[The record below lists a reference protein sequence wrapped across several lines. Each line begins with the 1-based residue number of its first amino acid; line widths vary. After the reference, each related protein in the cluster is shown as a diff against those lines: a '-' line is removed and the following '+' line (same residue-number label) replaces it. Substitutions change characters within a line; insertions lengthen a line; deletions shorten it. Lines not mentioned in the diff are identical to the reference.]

1 MIKYGHTLR
10 PKERNRPMLD
20 SILNKIAERSQ
31 RIKGLEQSVADRDT
45 QISTLIAAR
54 DVETIRA
61 NAAKA
66 QLRQIGEALEV
77 AEPAAA
83 AEAV

>member
-1 MIKYGHTLR
+1 
-10 PKERNRPMLD
+10 MLD

-45 QISTLIAAR
+45 QISTLMAAR
-54 DVETIRA
+54 DDETIRA

-66 QLRQIGEALEV
+66 QLRQIAEALEV

-83 AEAV
+83 AETA

>member
-1 MIKYGHTLR
+1 
-10 PKERNRPMLD
+10 MLD

-45 QISTLIAAR
+45 QISTLMAAR
-54 DVETIRA
+54 DDETIRA

-66 QLRQIGEALEV
+66 QLRQIAEALEV

-83 AEAV
+83 AEAA

>member
-1 MIKYGHTLR
+1 
-10 PKERNRPMLD
+10 MLD

-31 RIKGLEQSVADRDT
+31 RIKALEQSVADRDT
-45 QISTLIAAR
+45 QISTLMAAR
-54 DVETIRA
+54 DDETIRA

-66 QLRQIGEALEV
+66 QLRQIAEALEV

-83 AEAV
+83 AEAA

>member
-1 MIKYGHTLR
+1 
-10 PKERNRPMLD
+10 MLD

-45 QISTLIAAR
+45 QISTLMAAR
-54 DVETIRA
+54 DDETTRA

-66 QLRQIGEALEV
+66 QLRQIAEALEV

-83 AEAV
+83 AETA

>member
-1 MIKYGHTLR
+1 
-10 PKERNRPMLD
+10 MLD

-31 RIKGLEQSVADRDT
+31 RIKGLEQSVADRDS
-45 QISTLIAAR
+45 QISTLMAAR
-54 DVETIRA
+54 DDETIRA

-66 QLRQIGEALEV
+66 QLRQIAEALEV

-83 AEAV
+83 AEAA

>member
-1 MIKYGHTLR
+1 
-10 PKERNRPMLD
+10 MLD

-54 DVETIRA
+54 DDETIRA

-66 QLRQIGEALEV
+66 QLRQIAEALEV

-83 AEAV
+83 AEAA